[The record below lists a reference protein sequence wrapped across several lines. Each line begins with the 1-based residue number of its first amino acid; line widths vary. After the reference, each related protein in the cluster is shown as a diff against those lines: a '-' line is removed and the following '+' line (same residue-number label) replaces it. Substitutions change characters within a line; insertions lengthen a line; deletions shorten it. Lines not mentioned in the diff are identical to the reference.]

1 MEEFITDLEQLKI
14 SAFSKVRKVNH
25 CINEV
30 TIGPNCKRNVNRT
43 KQDIPIKTEI
53 NEDKGKFQY
62 ASKSDVPIRHILKE
76 LEIQRQGEV
85 KDAIQAR
92 LNKLEEFSKQQE
104 ATKKQQWLK
113 QQQAFIE
120 DMHQKESRIFEALN
134 EYDKN
139 TSNEHAKLIQHYQDL
154 AERRKIHEKELAAR
168 EKQKQLINT
177 HIDNVKK
184 CQQEFR
190 TIYQQI
196 INIIKTCGNNEELKN
211 LLGDDFKQLKTLPE
225 QLEEVVSNCKNGK
238 VSEVEVQKAVGLVQQ
253 VDALQTK
260 IEKCVAKINE
270 KKEVHVA
277 PEVIDAQ
284 VTATNDENK
293 NKAIEIKSDDS
304 AKKAPPPVSSSLS
317 QYVSLTNLKMY
328 SEVMDFLEEHTKS
341 FKNLEVDN
349 AQKQFKFECKKAINT
364 PVNSLSGINSSHILD
379 KYNRL
384 RTLLSG
390 QIVSVGEKRINASSH
405 PEGIAFCMDLL
416 AKKFVLQGD
425 VMVSSNP
432 ESAFCYATVIV
443 SLWNEFP
450 TFGKLVLAYFYK
462 FCPYLLPYYI
472 PRQVGETD
480 EEFYIKQGYQYVDGQ
495 IEKQDK
501 FLKRMTGITFNM
513 QLIFLYYSLL

>member
-1 MEEFITDLEQLKI
+1 MEELVTDLEQLKI

-30 TIGPNCKRNVNRT
+30 TIGPNCKKNI
-43 KQDIPIKTEI
+43 DPIKQNVPTKTKK
-53 NEDKGKFQY
+53 NEDKNKFQY
-62 ASKSDVPIRHILKE
+62 NPKNEFPIRHVLKE

-85 KDAIQAR
+85 KDAVQAR
-92 LNKLEEFSKQQE
+92 LTKLEEFSRQQE
-104 ATKKQQWLK
+104 AIKNQQWLN

-120 DMHQKESRIFEALN
+120 DMQQKESRIFEALN

-168 EKQKQLINT
+168 EKQKQLINAY
-177 HIDNVKK
+177 IDNVKK

-190 TIYQQI
+190 NIYQQI
-196 INIIKTCGNNEELKN
+196 IVIIKTCGNNEELKN
-211 LLGDDFKQLKTLPE
+211 LLGDDFKQLKNLPE

-238 VSEVEVQKAVGLVQQ
+238 VSEVEVQKAIELVQQ
-253 VDALQTK
+253 VGALQTK
-260 IEKCVAKINE
+260 IEKCVTKINE
-270 KKEVHVA
+270 KKEAQIA
-277 PEVIDAQ
+277 PEVEAH
-284 VTATNDENK
+284 VTPVIHNENREKIVENK
-293 NKAIEIKSDDS
+293 SENLTQ
-304 AKKAPPPVSSSLS
+304 KAPPPVSSSLT
-317 QYVSLTNLKMY
+317 QYVSLTNIKMY
-328 SEVMDFLEEHTKS
+328 TEIMDFLEEHTKS
-341 FKNLEVDN
+341 FNNLEVDN
-349 AQKQFKFECKKAINT
+349 SQKQFKFECKKAINT
-364 PVNSLSGINSSHILD
+364 PVNSLSGINSNHILD

-390 QIVSVGEKRINASSH
+390 QNVIVGEKRINASSH

-443 SLWNEFP
+443 SLWNDFP

-462 FCPYLLPYYI
+462 FCPYLVPYYI

-495 IEKQDK
+495 IERQDK
-501 FLKRMTGITFNM
+501 FLKRMTGK
-513 QLIFLYYSLL
+513 YH